1 MSRSTAPILALNLDL
16 VSYEEALKRIVGW
29 ARNKESH
36 FVCFA
41 NVHMVIEAYRH
52 PDFADQVNRAS
63 LVVTDGVPLMGWL
76 RAISGI
82 KQERIAGMDALPDLL
97 KLASQNRLK
106 VYFFGTTLDVLDRIR
121 EKINALYPDV
131 TIAGMFSP
139 PFGQSLD
146 DDTYIEQINASG
158 ADLVF
163 VALGCPKQEKWMATH
178 TAKIHAPLLGVG
190 GAFPV
195 FAGMAKRAPKLMQRF
210 GLEWLFRLFQEPRRL
225 FARYLVTNSLFLAL
239 AFREKLKSM
248 GLWRRKA

>member
-146 DDTYIEQINASG
+146 DDTYIAQINASG

-239 AFREKLKSM
+239 AFREKIRVLGSRGSKT
-248 GLWRRKA
+248 